1 MTGAGGANGSCAL
14 PLGQAAARGKHAD
27 FPGARPPNRGWPTP
41 RLRGRLTGRGG
52 ADIFSGCATPTRKDD
67 HSFVDADPGRLALS
81 ELESMRVVDPS
92 GADLGELLDVLAS
105 LSSEPPVVA
114 GCIVGR
120 DDEQLRAAWDQ
131 IAEIDVDA
139 RRLVLSATADQL
151 AGASLAGD
159 EIALVDAVLD
169 NQVLAVER
177 RKFVRVQDV
186 LLDVGEGR
194 LVVAGVDASSGAVM
208 RRMGL
213 GFLSWRLAA
222 RPGDFV
228 PWSDVNLISVRLS
241 QANFIDAIAEI
252 AQLHPADL
260 ADVIGQVG
268 PRQRAA
274 VLAALN
280 DPLAA
285 DTLEEMD
292 DELASAAL
300 VEMPR
305 ERAAGVIG
313 HIEPDDAA
321 DMLADL
327 PDEVVEEILARL
339 PADLAL
345 ALRGLASHPEHSA
358 GALMTTDVVAL
369 PGVLD
374 AAAALVS
381 IRDQQPSATAL
392 AAIFV
397 VDDDGRLSGALGLPE
412 LVLADPGRS
421 LAALMDPDWPRAAVD
436 TQEDEVGRLM
446 TKYDLLA
453 LPVVDDDGRLIGI
466 VTLDDA
472 LDAIVP
478 ADWKTRLPR
487 LFR

>member
-1 MTGAGGANGSCAL
+1 MTV
-14 PLGQAAARGKHAD
+14 
-27 FPGARPPNRGWPTP
+27 
-41 RLRGRLTGRGG
+41 
-52 ADIFSGCATPTRKDD
+52 
-67 HSFVDADPGRLALS
+67 VDAA
-81 ELESMRVVDPS
+81 
-92 GADLGELLDVLAS
+92 GAELGELLDVLAS
-105 LSSEPPVVA
+105 LAPEPPAVTA
-114 GCIVGR
+114 CIVGR
-120 DDEQLRAAWDQ
+120 DDEQLRASWEQ
-131 IAEIDVDA
+131 IGEIDIDG
-139 RRLVLSATADQL
+139 RRLLLTVPASELVA
-151 AGASLAGD
+151 ASLSGE
-159 EIALVDAVLD
+159 EIALVDSVLD
-169 NQVLAVER
+169 NQVLDVER
-177 RKFVRVQDV
+177 RKFIRVQDV
-186 LLDVGEGR
+186 LLEVGDDR

-213 GFLSWRLAA
+213 GFLSRRLSA

-228 PWSDVNLISVRLS
+228 PWTDVNLISVRLS
-241 QANFIDAIAEI
+241 RVNFIEAFTEI
-252 AQLHPADL
+252 AKLHPADL

-280 DPLAA
+280 APLAA

-292 DELASAAL
+292 DELVAAAL

-305 ERAAGVIG
+305 RRAAAVIK

-369 PGVLD
+369 PGALG
-374 AAAALVS
+374 AAAALVR
-381 IRDQQPSATAL
+381 IREQQPSDTAL

-397 VDDDGRLSGALGLPE
+397 VDDDGRLLGAVSLPE
-412 LVLADPGRS
+412 LVLAPPEET
-421 LAALMDPDWPRAAVD
+421 LATFMDPDWPRAAVD
-436 TQEDEVGRLM
+436 TEEDEVGRLM

-453 LPVVDDDGRLIGI
+453 LPVTDAEQRLIGI

-478 ADWKTRLPR
+478 ADWKKRLPR

>member
-1 MTGAGGANGSCAL
+1 
-14 PLGQAAARGKHAD
+14 
-27 FPGARPPNRGWPTP
+27 
-41 RLRGRLTGRGG
+41 LTGLGG
-52 ADIFSGCATPTRKDD
+52 ADIFSGCAAPTRKDD

-81 ELESMRVVDPS
+81 ELESMTVVDPS
-92 GADLGELLDVLAS
+92 GAELGELLDVLAS
-105 LSSEPPVVA
+105 LSGEPPVVA
-114 GCIVGR
+114 GFIVGR
-120 DDEQLRAAWDQ
+120 DDGQLRASWEQ
-131 IAEIDVDA
+131 VAEIDVDA
-139 RRLVLSATADQL
+139 RRLVLSAAVGEL

-159 EIALVDAVLD
+159 EVALVDAVLD
-169 NQVLAVER
+169 HQVLDVER
-177 RKFVRVQDV
+177 RKFIRVQDV
-186 LLDVGEGR
+186 LLVVDAGR

-213 GFLSWRLAA
+213 GFLSRRLAE

-241 QANFIDAIAEI
+241 QANFIDAITEI

-260 ADVIGQVG
+260 ADVISQVG

-280 DPLAA
+280 HPLAA

-292 DELASAAL
+292 AELASAAL

-305 ERAAGVIG
+305 ERAAAVIG

-321 DMLADL
+321 DMLTDL

-339 PADLAL
+339 PAELAL

-369 PGVLD
+369 PGALG
-374 AAAALVS
+374 AAAALAR
-381 IRDQQPSATAL
+381 IREQQPSATAL

-397 VDDDGRLSGALGLPE
+397 VDEDGRLTGAVGLPE
-412 LVLADPGRS
+412 LVLAGPEQT
-421 LAALMDPDWPRAAVD
+421 LADLMDPAWPRVAVD
-436 TQEDEVGRLM
+436 TEEDEVGRLM

-453 LPVVDDDGRLIGI
+453 LPVTDDDGRLIGI

-478 ADWKTRLPR
+478 ADWKSRLPR